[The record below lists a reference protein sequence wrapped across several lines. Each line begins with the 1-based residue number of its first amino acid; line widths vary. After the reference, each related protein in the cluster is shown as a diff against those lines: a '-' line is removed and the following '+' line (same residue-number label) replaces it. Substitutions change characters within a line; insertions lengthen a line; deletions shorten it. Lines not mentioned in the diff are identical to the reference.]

1 MQKILVANRGE
12 IALSALRC
20 IREMGL
26 ESATVY
32 SSVDA
37 DSLHVRYADQALP
50 LAGARTSRTYGS
62 IQRILEAAEAAGA
75 DAVYCGYGFLSESPE
90 FAHGCREKGIT
101 FIGPAPEVLASC
113 HEKLLLLS
121 KAAQLKIP
129 VPDHSLPVQDEADL
143 VQKAQDLGYPVLLK
157 PVTGTGGRYIFKA
170 YRKEDLLAGYRS
182 FLREQAIKGLAV
194 PFYLERYIRRAVH
207 VEFPVLADHHGNA
220 VQLGERECVV
230 QRRFQKL
237 ISETPSA
244 WLPTESRDQMAAAA
258 LSLIRSVGFTG
269 CGAVEFMVDEKGRWY
284 FMEINP
290 RLQVEYALTEIV
302 YGVEIIKEQLRI
314 AAGEPL
320 NLPADAH
327 RPRLHAI
334 ECRINAEDPGRDFQ
348 PSAGMV
354 HEYYIPGGYG
364 YSVLSSVQKGK
375 RIDIYYDPMI
385 MKVDCFAATRADAL
399 AKTRFALEAIRLKGV
414 QTNIPFLSR
423 VVGSEAFADG
433 SLKCDLKLKDFMP
446 QGADD
451 RRRQEVAALV
461 AVLNHELM
469 GRFRTSAFQR
479 TTPGGNVWGM
489 SGRVELITRRHL

>member
-1 MQKILVANRGE
+1 MKKILVANRGE

-32 SSVDA
+32 SRVDA
-37 DSLHVRYADQALP
+37 DSLHVRYADRALP

-62 IQRILEAAEAAGA
+62 IQQILEAAAAAGA

-90 FAHGCREKGIT
+90 FAHTCRQKGIT
-101 FIGPAPEVLASC
+101 FIGPEPEVLENC

-121 KAAQLKIP
+121 KATQIKLP
-129 VPDHSLPVQDEADL
+129 VPEHSAPVADEADL
-143 VQKAQDLGYPVLLK
+143 LQKAQDLGYPVLLK
-157 PVTGTGGRYIFKA
+157 PVAGTGGRYIVKA
-170 YRKEDLLAGYRS
+170 YRKEDLLESYRA
-182 FLREQAIKGLAV
+182 FTREQALKGQSV

-207 VEFPVLADHHGNA
+207 IEFPVLADRHGNA

-237 ISETPSA
+237 ISETPSV
-244 WLPTESRDQMAAAA
+244 WLPAETREQMAQAA
-258 LSLIRSVGFTG
+258 LALIRSIGFTG

-302 YGVEIIKEQLRI
+302 YGVEIIKEQIRI

-320 NLPADAH
+320 ALPADAH
-327 RPRLHAI
+327 RPRFHAI
-334 ECRINAEDPGRDFQ
+334 ECRINAEDPDRDFQ

-375 RIDIYYDPMI
+375 QIDIYYDPMV
-385 MKVDCFAATRADAL
+385 MKLDCFAGTREEAL
-399 AKTRFALEAIRLKGV
+399 AKTRYALEAIRLKGV
-414 QTNIPFLSR
+414 KTNVPFLSR
-423 VVGSEAFADG
+423 VVGSEAFAAG
-433 SLKCDLKLKDFMP
+433 TLKCDLKLKDFMP
-446 QGADD
+446 LAADD

-469 GRFRTSAFQR
+469 GRFRTPTFQR
-479 TTPGGNVWGM
+479 NAPGSNVWGM